1 MSGWIKIHRSITN
14 HWLYT
19 EKRVFSRFEAWNDIL
34 LTVNY
39 TDAKTIIKGS
49 LYEVK
54 RGQSILSLDSWS
66 KRWNWDKSKVRRFLN
81 TLQLDNMVVIKSDT
95 VTTQLTVCNYDSYQ
109 GERNADEPQMKHER
123 NADET
128 QVKPIEERKKEK
140 KEINTFEASLFE
152 YGFNPELIK
161 QWLIIRKQKKSVNSE
176 IAFKGFIREVEKS
189 HLTKDEILQLCIEK
203 SWKGFEAS
211 WVEKPKQQI
220 TEIAFNEIP
229 NKFPWA

>member
-1 MSGWIKIHRSITN
+1 MSGWIKLHRQILEWEWYSDNNCFRLFTHLVLKANYKQKRFKGIELKKGSIVTSRDILARETGLSSQQIRTALNKLISTNEVTSVTSSQGTIIQIVNYEKYQVETNEITN
-14 HWLYT
+14 
-19 EKRVFSRFEAWNDIL
+19 EQP
-34 LTVNY
+34 
-39 TDAKTIIKGS
+39 TDNQ
-49 LYEVK
+49 
-54 RGQSILSLDSWS
+54 R
-66 KRWNWDKSKVRRFLN
+66 
-81 TLQLDNMVVIKSDT
+81 
-95 VTTQLTVCNYDSYQ
+95 VTTNNKV
-109 GERNADEPQMKHER
+109 
-123 NADET
+123 
-128 QVKPIEERKKEK
+128 KKEN

-203 SWKGFEAS
+203 SWKGFEAI

-220 TEIAFNEIP
+220 TEIDFNEIP

>member
-1 MSGWIKIHRSITN
+1 MSGWIKLHRQILEWEWYSDNNCFRLFTHLVLKANYKQKRFKGIELKKGSIVTSRDILARETGLSSQQIRTALNKLISTNEVTSVTSSQGTIIQIVNYEKYQVETNEITN
-14 HWLYT
+14 
-19 EKRVFSRFEAWNDIL
+19 EQP
-34 LTVNY
+34 
-39 TDAKTIIKGS
+39 TDN
-49 LYEVK
+49 
-54 RGQSILSLDSWS
+54 Q
-66 KRWNWDKSKVRRFLN
+66 
-81 TLQLDNMVVIKSDT
+81 Q
-95 VTTQLTVCNYDSYQ
+95 VTTNNKV
-109 GERNADEPQMKHER
+109 
-123 NADET
+123 
-128 QVKPIEERKKEK
+128 KKEN

-220 TEIAFNEIP
+220 TEIDFNEIP

>member
-1 MSGWIKIHRSITN
+1 MSGWIKLHRQILEWEWYSDNNCFRLFTHLVLKANYKQKRFKGIELKKGSIVTSRDILARETGLSSQQIRTALNKLISTNEVTSVTSSQGTIIQIVNYEKYQVETNEITN
-14 HWLYT
+14 
-19 EKRVFSRFEAWNDIL
+19 EQP
-34 LTVNY
+34 
-39 TDAKTIIKGS
+39 TDNQ
-49 LYEVK
+49 
-54 RGQSILSLDSWS
+54 R
-66 KRWNWDKSKVRRFLN
+66 
-81 TLQLDNMVVIKSDT
+81 
-95 VTTQLTVCNYDSYQ
+95 VTTNNKV
-109 GERNADEPQMKHER
+109 
-123 NADET
+123 
-128 QVKPIEERKKEK
+128 KKEN

-220 TEIAFNEIP
+220 TEIDFNQIP